1 MTVNVGG
8 QMFGVPLDGVVE
20 TIRVPRTEIRAV
32 GDAQVVV
39 TRKRAIPLLRLG
51 EALGR
56 SSTQDTGEAVMVIV
70 AASGQLAALEVDR
83 LGATMD
89 VMLKPPNGL
98 LSHIQ
103 KIAGTTM
110 LGDGSVLLILDVES
124 LLS

>member
-1 MTVNVGG
+1 
-8 QMFGVPLDGVVE
+8 
-20 TIRVPRTEIRAV
+20 
-32 GDAQVVV
+32 
-39 TRKRAIPLLRLG
+39 
-51 EALGR
+51 
-56 SSTQDTGEAVMVIV
+56 MVIV